1 MTTIEQKA
9 EQRRQAKRSRT
20 RTTQRAA
27 KRRIDTDRNLEIVR
41 FLNDTEVGWRYGI
54 SRPSVWRWVKT
65 GYLPDPEALGP
76 NTKRWRVATLD
87 EWDQQ
92 RETQQQTITPV
103 LAGQ

>member
-65 GYLPDPEALGP
+65 GLLPEPEALGP

-87 EWDQQ
+87 ERDDQ